1 VIIFGNIN
9 VFDSPI
15 PVHPSAHYTMG
26 GIPCNILGE
35 VLPRLYA
42 VGETACVSVHGANR
56 LGCNSLL
63 ELVVFGQIV
72 GRESAKI
79 AIEKNDPTLHK
90 NIANQVAK
98 QKINILQ
105 QFFNKSGEKQNLLNI
120 KQQIKLNNEKTI
132 GIFRDKNLLQ
142 QGIKT
147 NTLLYLQLK
156 NYSLHN
162 KSLIWNNELT
172 DYFETESLLLNSLA
186 VAYSALQRT
195 ESRGSHY
202 RCDFTNIND
211 NFLHHSLVGINI
223 INQEPEFNFS
233 TKQIR

>member
-1 VIIFGNIN
+1 MRNKLN
-9 VFDSPI
+9 
-15 PVHPSAHYTMG
+15 
-26 GIPCNILGE
+26 
-35 VLPRLYA
+35 
-42 VGETACVSVHGANR
+42 
-56 LGCNSLL
+56 
-63 ELVVFGQIV
+63 
-72 GRESAKI
+72 KI
-79 AIEKNDPTLHK
+79 SS
-90 NIANQVAK
+90 
-98 QKINILQ
+98 
-105 QFFNKSGEKQNLLNI
+105 SGEKQNLLNI